1 MIEASWFFAASG
13 ILNWALEGLAAYQRE
28 GLNPPRSVL
37 SATQDYR
44 EDMDV
49 VRQWIDDRCDV
60 DQQATVPTG
69 TAYRDYVHW
78 AQAEIGWELSG
89 LKFRRNLTERGFG
102 PRKGTAG
109 QRLIVGLRLKQPT
122 PLLSAASAT
131 RPRQWR

>member
-102 PRKGTAG
+102 GRKGTGG
-109 QRLIVGLRLKQPT
+109 QRLIVGLRLKQT
-122 PLLSAASAT
+122 LAFAARAS
-131 RPRQWR
+131 QWR